1 MNAFIRDADGLGGT
15 NIKQHF
21 QHYFTEG
28 IVFTIYSGFYYP
40 KIHFGPNI
48 TSKLAGKWSEIT
60 DLVSLT
66 QFVNGLIFFPEI
78 LVGSGNTIINYGNS
92 NL

>member
-28 IVFTIYSGFYYP
+28 IVFTIYS
-40 KIHFGPNI
+40 IHFGPNI